1 MKTPT
6 RKQPPAL
13 RSYLFMLTPRTRL
26 QGGAARIH
34 YVLEESPER
43 ATQVCDQAYPD
54 LRVVSVRDGTD
65 NATAA

>member
-1 MKTPT
+1 MRTPT
-6 RKQPPAL
+6 QTPAL
-13 RSYLFMLTPRTRL
+13 RSYLFLLTPHTPS
-26 QGGAARIH
+26 QGGATLIH

-54 LRVVSVRDGTD
+54 LRVVSVRDVTD